1 MSDTFDV
8 LIVGAGMVGA
18 TIACGLARSGL
29 KIGIIDQQLPP
40 EYIEGEA
47 PHIRVS
53 ALSFA
58 SEQVLRHLGVWPHI
72 VSKRNCP
79 YLRLAVN
86 ERPSKQGLS
95 AWLPD
100 ISGWARTEFNA
111 QDIGQSH
118 LGHIIENDIVQL
130 ALHETMAELAQITLF
145 CPDRIV
151 NMKLEGEEK
160 QLELAKHGVLR
171 AKLVIGAEGAQSQV
185 REQANLGQYREQY
198 EQQAFVCTVEYQG
211 QQEDI
216 TWQSFTSHGPM
227 AFLPL
232 ADSGFEEKQKH
243 YASLVWYDHP
253 EQVEKLNTMGDAEL
267 LTHLQ
272 NSYPEELPTL
282 KALVSRASF
291 PLFKSHALAYVKE
304 GVAIAGDAAHTINP
318 LAGQGV
324 NLGFLDAAVLIE
336 EIAQAVMNNENF
348 ASKVVLDKYQ
358 KRRRLENQTMMSL
371 MDAFYYGFSN
381 DTLPLRIV
389 RNIGLGFANHGGLA
403 KNKVVKYA
411 IGASGDLPKLAKP
424 A

>member
-118 LGHIIENDIVQL
+118 LGHIIENDMASDPDKRDYIVSNKKLL
-130 ALHETMAELAQITLF
+130 ATGWKPEKSVNFGIKELIKCYNYF
-145 CPDRIV
+145 
-151 NMKLEGEEK
+151 
-160 QLELAKHGVLR
+160 
-171 AKLVIGAEGAQSQV
+171 
-185 REQANLGQYREQY
+185 
-198 EQQAFVCTVEYQG
+198 
-211 QQEDI
+211 
-216 TWQSFTSHGPM
+216 
-227 AFLPL
+227 
-232 ADSGFEEKQKH
+232 
-243 YASLVWYDHP
+243 
-253 EQVEKLNTMGDAEL
+253 
-267 LTHLQ
+267 
-272 NSYPEELPTL
+272 
-282 KALVSRASF
+282 
-291 PLFKSHALAYVKE
+291 
-304 GVAIAGDAAHTINP
+304 AI
-318 LAGQGV
+318 
-324 NLGFLDAAVLIE
+324 F
-336 EIAQAVMNNENF
+336 
-348 ASKVVLDKYQ
+348 
-358 KRRRLENQTMMSL
+358 
-371 MDAFYYGFSN
+371 
-381 DTLPLRIV
+381 
-389 RNIGLGFANHGGLA
+389 
-403 KNKVVKYA
+403 
-411 IGASGDLPKLAKP
+411 
-424 A
+424 